1 MASNSDRPARP
12 VTSSKGT
19 ETPTARHLEKR
30 ELLLDAAARCFNE
43 RGVRGAGLA
52 DIGASVGLGTTSVTY
67 YFRRKED
74 LTVACM
80 LRAIETFSQFADEA
94 AIASGVEARIAR
106 FARSFGQLLIDIES
120 GAHPQLMS
128 FNEVRALSGPAAD
141 TVFAAYTQMFRRMR
155 ELLRG
160 QATAGLSAHEVNAR
174 AHLTLS
180 AFNAFRSWASRYEPD
195 DYPSRVEHLVDVLLH
210 GIGTGHSTGPAS
222 DLDMGLPE
230 ERAGDTPSDFLRVA
244 AHLINEQGFRGV
256 SIDQIAARL
265 NLTKGSFYHHL
276 DTKHD
281 LIVAC
286 FNHSFVVLRQAL
298 RQAAAAQGCGAERLQ
313 AMASALIRHQMSEA
327 GPLLRWSAV
336 SAVTDPV
343 ERDAVTRSIRR
354 LQERVGGLLIEG
366 MQDGSIRV
374 LDQSV
379 TAQYLLQAINAAV
392 ELHRWVRH
400 VDLSTVH
407 AVYVRPVLQGV
418 LSPSAARELG
428 TDGVRVR
435 SPADP
440 NDRLGRTGRA
450 GRRMPA
456 ARIADART

>member
-1 MASNSDRPARP
+1 MAARP
-12 VTSSKGT
+12 DLRPRPVASRAG
-19 ETPTARHLEKR
+19 EAPTARHLEKR

-74 LTVACM
+74 LTAACM
-80 LRAIETFSQFADEA
+80 LRAIDAFSQLAEEA
-94 AIASGVEARIAR
+94 ASASGVEARIAR
-106 FARSFGQLLIDIES
+106 FAGNFCRLLTDIES
-120 GAHPQLMS
+120 GAHPQLIS
-128 FNEVRALSGPAAD
+128 FNDVRALTGPAAD

-160 QATAGLSAHEVNAR
+160 SATAGLNATEFNAR

-180 AFNAFRSWASRYEPD
+180 AFNAFRSWANRYEPD

-210 GIGTGHSTGPAS
+210 GVGTVGSTGRAV

-230 ERAGDTPSDFLRVA
+230 QPAGDTPSDFLRVA

-256 SIDQIAARL
+256 SIEQIAARL

-286 FNHSFVVLRQAL
+286 FKHSFEVLREAL
-298 RQAAAAQGCGAERLQ
+298 RQAADAQGCGAQRLQ
-313 AMASALIRHQMSEA
+313 AMASALMRHQMSEA

-343 ERDAVTRSIRR
+343 ERDAVTRAIRR
-354 LQERVGGLLIEG
+354 LQERMGGLLIEG

-379 TAQYLLQAINAAV
+379 TAQYLLQSINAAV

-400 VDLSTVH
+400 VDLSTVD
-407 AVYVRPVLQGV
+407 ALYVHPVLQGV
-418 LSPSAARELG
+418 LSPSAASELG
-428 TDGVRVR
+428 ADSVRAQR
-435 SPADP
+435 PADP
-440 NDRLGRTGRA
+440 VDRIDRSYRA
-450 GRRMPA
+450 PRRMA
-456 ARIADART
+456 ARNAADART

>member
-1 MASNSDRPARP
+1 MAARPDPHGRPA
-12 VTSSKGT
+12 TSKGT
-19 ETPTARHLEKR
+19 EAPTARHLEKR

-52 DIGASVGLGTTSVTY
+52 AIGASVGLGTTSVTY

-74 LTVACM
+74 LAVACM
-80 LRAIETFSQFADEA
+80 LRAIETFSQLADEA
-94 AIASGVEARIAR
+94 ASASGVEARIER
-106 FARSFGQLLIDIES
+106 FASSFGQLLIDIES
-120 GAHPQLMS
+120 GAHPQLIS
-128 FNEVRALSGPAAD
+128 FNDVRALTGPAAG

-160 QATAGLSAHEVNAR
+160 VATTGLTADEFNAR
-174 AHLTLS
+174 AHLTVS

-195 DYPSRVEHLVDVLLH
+195 DFPSRLEHLVDVLLH
-210 GIGTGHSTGPAS
+210 GVGTGRSTGRAL
-222 DLDMGLPE
+222 DLDMSLPE
-230 ERAGDTPSDFLRVA
+230 QRAGDTPSDFLRVA

-256 SIDQIAARL
+256 SIEQIAARL

-286 FNHSFVVLRQAL
+286 FKHSFEVLREAL
-298 RQAAAAQGCGAERLQ
+298 RQAAAAQGCGAERLE
-313 AMASALIRHQMSEA
+313 AMATALMRHQMSEA

-336 SAVTDPV
+336 SAMTDPA

-354 LQERVGGLLIEG
+354 LQERMEGLLIEG

-392 ELHRWVRH
+392 ELPRWVRH
-400 VDLSTVH
+400 VGISTVP
-407 AVYVRPVLQGV
+407 ALFVRPVLEGV
-418 LSPSAARELG
+418 LSPCAASAQGAGSARL
-428 TDGVRVR
+428 RR
-435 SPADP
+435 PADP
-440 NDRLGRTGRA
+440 IDPAQRPDRSP
-450 GRRMPA
+450 RRMA
-456 ARIADART
+456 ARSAADART